1 MSEIVHDIT
10 IATWPAGFRA
20 VRAMNR
26 TMFKARQCTNHP
38 MVTAKEIRGETTTIF
53 LVNKNEQTVFHLSI
67 DLSSNETT
75 LRRGCRGDVGS
86 IDEIYGFLLSLH
98 PLLGIGP
105 ANTDDIVAMEL
116 HPIDPGPV
124 SPQIEASVYLMLG
137 VRPPYMRP
145 LDEFAES
152 MDLIRSPENP
162 SEWMTP

>member
-1 MSEIVHDIT
+1 MGEIVHDIT
-10 IATWPAGFRA
+10 IATWSGGFRA

-38 MVTAKEIRGETTTIF
+38 MVGAKEIRGETATIF
-53 LVNKNEQTVFHLSI
+53 LVNKNEQTIFHLSV
-67 DLSSNETT
+67 DLSSDETT

-86 IDEIYGFLLSLH
+86 IDEIYGFLLSLY
-98 PLLGIGP
+98 PLLGLVP
-105 ANTDDIVAMEL
+105 NTDDIVAMEL
-116 HPIDPGPV
+116 NPIDPGPP
-124 SPQIEASVYLMLG
+124 SLQIEASVYLMLG

-152 MDLIRSPENP
+152 MDLIRSPENL